1 MEHIEEQ
8 HADQLG
14 IDKHDESAARNVQA
28 PKKPGMDVLIGGK
41 IEHNHS
47 HQSEAVSAQAPEKI
61 IEVEAIENP
70 LEPETQGTADDSDD
84 AEFLNRAIEE
94 LCMSKA
100 EEFALL
106 GYDGITGK
114 EIWEFLSENYAKT
127 GIPPL
132 YRLVD
137 DILSLKVT
145 TFMNWVTLNAYKG
158 FSLDE

>member
-1 MEHIEEQ
+1 MKHIKEQ
-8 HADQLG
+8 HADLLG
-14 IDKHDESAARNVQA
+14 IDKEESAARDVQA
-28 PKKPGMDVLIGGK
+28 PKKPGMDVLIEGN
-41 IEHNHS
+41 IEHNRA
-47 HQSEAVSAQAPEKI
+47 HQSESASAQAPEKT

-70 LEPETQGTADDSDD
+70 LGPETPRGAADDSDD

-132 YRLVD
+132 HRLVD

-145 TFMNWVTLNAYKG
+145 TYMNWLTLNAYKG
-158 FSLDE
+158 FKLDE